1 MCPSTCASSV
11 VSRLWKYKYKPLIA
25 ASTTAPL
32 EYSRRLILGF
42 ASPFGVSS
50 SPSSSSVIRGTLA
63 AFSNPTSISTL
74 IAPPL
79 SLRVNLFHLPDAPRK
94 VRARLVEPVQRRNL
108 VVVRPRQRILCL
120 DHFDVVRHSR
130 FEAVARLIHLFF
142 RKLHAQVR
150 HLHFVP
156 RRLQVQQRRLYIQR
170 DLVAQ
175 IVSLLFQ
182 FSNLQIPANN
192 LRVNPSARKQ
202 RQIHAGLVCVG
213 RQRGAR

>member
-79 SLRVNLFHLPDAPRK
+79 SLRVNLFHLPDGPRK
-94 VRARLVEPVQRRNL
+94 VRARL
-108 VVVRPRQRILCL
+108 
-120 DHFDVVRHSR
+120 

-156 RRLQVQQRRLYIQR
+156 RRLQVQQRRLYIQG
-170 DLVAQ
+170 DLVPQ
-175 IVSLLFQ
+175 IIPLLLQ
-182 FSNLQIPANN
+182 LSNLQIPANN

-202 RQIHAGLVCVG
+202 RQIHARLVCVG
-213 RQRGAR
+213 W